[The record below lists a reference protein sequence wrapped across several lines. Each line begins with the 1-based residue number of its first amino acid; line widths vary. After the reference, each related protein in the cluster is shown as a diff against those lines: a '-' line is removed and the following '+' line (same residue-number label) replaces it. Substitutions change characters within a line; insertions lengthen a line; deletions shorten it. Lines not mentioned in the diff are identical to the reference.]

1 MSPLFHNWLKKL
13 VRPRVLVQLRPDQLL
28 VADRKIACDPRFGAE
43 PWQGALAALKSIEFG
58 KAAVTVVLS
67 NHFVR
72 YALVP
77 WSDSLSTEQE
87 EEAYVRHHFAKIHG
101 ERAKG
106 WALRWSDGLCSAID
120 KALLEELKGLFEKN
134 KKAKLASVQP
144 ALMAAFNRAR
154 GAIPSAGAWLVM
166 AEADRACVALHAQG
180 RWRSVQNARGE
191 AAALLERE
199 RHRASGE
206 APDFVLQLT
215 A

>member
-1 MSPLFHNWLKKL
+1 LFRKK
-13 VRPRVLVQLRPDQLL
+13 VLVHLGPDE
-28 VADRKIACDPRFGAE
+28 VRVGEKAIACDAQFGAE
-43 PWQGALAALKSIEFG
+43 PWQGALAALKSVDFAG
-58 KAAVTVVLS
+58 AAVTIVLS

-166 AEADRACVALHAQG
+166 AQADRACVALHAQG
-180 RWRSVQNARGE
+180 RWQSVQNARGE

-199 RHRASGE
+199 RHRASGKV
-206 APDFVLQLT
+206 PDLVLQLT